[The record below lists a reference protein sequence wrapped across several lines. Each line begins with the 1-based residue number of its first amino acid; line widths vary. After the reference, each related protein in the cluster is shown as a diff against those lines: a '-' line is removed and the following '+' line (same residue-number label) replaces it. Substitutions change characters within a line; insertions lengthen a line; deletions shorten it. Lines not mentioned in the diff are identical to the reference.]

1 MEEITQTNSDLQSL
15 SQIRDAG
22 ITWEFKQWNSIYVI

>member
-1 MEEITQTNSDLQSL
+1 MEEITQTNSDLQNL

-22 ITWEFKQWNSIYVI
+22 ITGEFKQGNSIYVI